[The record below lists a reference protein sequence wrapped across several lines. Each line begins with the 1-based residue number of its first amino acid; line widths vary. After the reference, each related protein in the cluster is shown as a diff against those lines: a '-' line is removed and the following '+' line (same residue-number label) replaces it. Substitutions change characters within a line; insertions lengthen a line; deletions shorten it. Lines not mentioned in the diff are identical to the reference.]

1 MVTATLQTERSRIF
15 LSTKYVTS
23 KEVTLSVDNWQ
34 NWEAIIKRDA
44 FAGTY
49 KETTFPFRFTGDGME
64 EIKKVYNE
72 YRQNGKGT
80 ITIWKTWV
88 GNTPTSQVT
97 YDLDFGT
104 YLKEDEYVEIAC
116 RNQDLRSTLKKNEGT
131 EYDIPMSAVQ
141 VDKPFLHK
149 RVELKNVLRM
159 RHIEMAEQD
168 SQHGFGYYYTGK
180 IRSARWLGFTFDTAD
195 TPVKDHLEYTDTE
208 NGVDAS
214 PVKVTK
220 EGTYTVKLIS
230 DSELNAM
237 ALESSD
243 SYVNAY
249 YAQSGTAYVVKYIL
263 YKNDV
268 VLHTRQYNTE
278 YVNRTTPSKI
288 FYHIFGRMVKG
299 TTLLSWTGTL
309 TKDDTLRVQVVLETT
324 NQSINKP
331 VVDTQIFTF
340 NSVATLEVS
349 YIAKQRDDVFMP
361 CATIKSTLKALVEQ
375 MGVKNVNVFDL
386 AADIG
391 VVNTVLIP
399 VSAMEKALNPTLT
412 VSYQKILAL
421 LKTLTHTVRISR
433 NGIYEALE
441 IVPIIG
447 TSGAFDNES
456 TSLITYGEDET
467 ADLALSHHTDVVYNT
482 VKVGNSSC
490 DLEGENAVREFCFEA
505 TYTSNVNSNNTL
517 DLTCPIR
524 TDSIGFELLIPTD
537 PRKESDGTNKTL
549 FAIYAQNTE
558 SYYTAWRQISGT
570 SRFNIAFHPA
580 EILRRWMP
588 LLAGFTDV
596 FTFASGNGAVN
607 ESLTYFYVD
616 DEYRYVQTSSP
627 VTIYEKERVKAIMS
641 PTLIDIATAGGKDVL
656 SRDWIQRTVELM
668 YKGTLYKGYVLE
680 MQENPL
686 LQTSTQ
692 LKLLMANAPELKVN
706 VSAISQQ
713 NKYVY
718 SSDAQPYLYLQG
730 YVSGLDVLYDW
741 ADYSVVSNNPNL
753 HIVGWLPSS
762 NNVLEV
768 FFALDAAPTGR
779 DTEISLS
786 YVEDY
791 VGRNLFS
798 VVRANRL
805 FSYIV
810 SGTGTGTGVV
820 TVDNVT
826 AHTQTYVQ
834 EEDAFGV
841 KYEPNTVYSING
853 TCRSLNGTNGGALAV
868 IYTDGTQEWVVFSE
882 STSRSFSFTSDQNKT
897 VARFVFSYYS
907 GGQTEWKINL
917 VKGTSTTWT
926 PAPEDIGNVKLE
938 RIAVIQQQ
946 SNITANEVIPFTLA
960 ANGEFTEDKDA
971 GYLNKIIDLSTLYVS
986 WLNLFARSFY
996 WPNPP
1001 YGNLARGRMLPI
1013 AIPSF
1018 ELNSGLTCT
1027 MYAKHITEETVNVAA
1042 QFGEDYSTNFTLR
1055 LQFTNA
1061 I

>member
-1 MVTATLQTERSRIF
+1 M
-15 LSTKYVTS
+15 
-23 KEVTLSVDNWQ
+23 DNWQ
-34 NWEAIIKRDA
+34 DWEAVIKRDA

-49 KETTFPFRFTGDGME
+49 KETTFPFRFTEDGME

-80 ITIWKTWV
+80 ITIWKTWI

-104 YLKEDEYVEIAC
+104 YLKEDAYVEIAC
-116 RNQDLRSTLKKNEGT
+116 RNQDLRSTLKKNAGT

-168 SQHGFGYYYTGK
+168 SHFSNIFTGK
-180 IRSARWLGFTFDTAD
+180 IRSARWLGFTFDSAD

-237 ALESSD
+237 AWVQTN
-243 SYVNAY
+243 YYMNQY
-249 YAQSGTAYVVKYIL
+249 YAQSGTAYIIKYVL
-263 YKNDV
+263 YKNDTV
-268 VLHTRQYNTE
+268 IKTVQYSTE
-278 YVNRTTPSKI
+278 YANRTAVPKVA
-288 FYHIFGRMVKG
+288 YHIFGRMVKG

-309 TKDDTLRVQVVLETT
+309 TKDDTLRMQVVLETT
-324 NQSINKP
+324 NQSINP
-331 VVDTQIFTF
+331 PQASTQIFTF

-349 YIAKQRDDVFMP
+349 YIAKQRDDVFML
-361 CATIKSTLKALVEQ
+361 CATIKSTLKALIEQ

-386 AADIG
+386 EADIG

-399 VSAMEKALNPTLT
+399 VAAMEKALNPTLT

-447 TSGAFDNES
+447 ASGAFDNES
-456 TSLITYGEDET
+456 TSLITYDEDET
-467 ADLALSHHTDVVYNT
+467 ADLVLSHHTDVVYNT

-537 PRKESDGTNKTL
+537 PRKESGGANKTL
-549 FAIYAQNTE
+549 FAVYAQNTE
-558 SYYTAWRQISGT
+558 SYYTAWRQILGT

-588 LLAGFTDV
+588 LLVGFTDV

-692 LKLLMANAPELKVN
+692 LKLLMANAPELKIN
-706 VSAISQQ
+706 VSAISPQ

-718 SSDAQPYLYLQG
+718 SSDAQPYLYLQS
-730 YVSGLDVLYDW
+730 YISGLDVLYDW

-753 HIVGWLPSS
+753 HIAGWLPSS

-779 DTEISLS
+779 DAEVSLS

-810 SGTGTGTGVV
+810 SGTGTGSGVV
-820 TVDNVT
+820 TIDNVM
-826 AHTQTYVQ
+826 AETQTHVQ

-841 KYEPNTVYSING
+841 KYKPNTQYTIHG
-853 TCRSLNGTNGGALAV
+853 TYKSLNGTYGGA
-868 IYTDGTQEWVVFSE
+868 IFIYYTDGTWENAGQ
-882 STSRSFSFTSDQNKT
+882 STATLRSFSHTSGIGKS
-897 VARFVFSYYS
+897 VARIVFRVYNA
-907 GGQTEWKINL
+907 GRTEWKIKL
-917 VKGTSTTWT
+917 EEGASASAWT

-938 RIAVIQQQ
+938 RIAIIQQQ
-946 SNITANEVIPFTLA
+946 SNITAHVVIPFTLA

-986 WLNLFARSFY
+986 WTELFARSFY

-1001 YGNLARGRMLPI
+1001 YGDLARERMLPI

-1042 QFGEDYSTNFTLR
+1042 QFGDDYNTNFTLR